1 MQPLCSHL
9 TSIKSSADSREIA
22 PVRCKRWTCPTCHQ
36 INRARVIALARAG
49 KPRAMLTLTVSS
61 EHYDTPEQAAAALK
75 DGLRLLRLRLKR
87 HPRFEQF
94 EFLAVFEKHKSG
106 FPHLHLLIRGGF
118 IPWRWLRRRWEE
130 ITGSHQVDIRKIDTR
145 GKAAFYVSKYIGKDL
160 SAFEGCK
167 RWWRSHGY
175 NEGQPE
181 DQAPAW
187 TQCEFAAWD
196 TDFNALR
203 FLLLHDGW
211 TLEKA
216 GRERW
221 AIRPPP
227 GPHLPLDAHIAEAA
241 RIGGGTGTAA
251 PRGRR

>member
-1 MQPLCSHL
+1 MQPLCSNL
-9 TSIKSSADSREIA
+9 TSIKSSPSGREIA
-22 PVRCKRWTCPTCHQ
+22 PIRCKRWSCPVCHG

-49 KPRAMLTLTVSS
+49 KPKAMLTLTVA
-61 EHYDTPEQAAAALK
+61 PEAYGSPDAAAAGLK
-75 DGLRLLRLRLKR
+75 EGLRLLRLRLKR
-87 HPRFEQF
+87 HPRFVNF

-118 IPWRWLRRRWEE
+118 IPWKWLRKVWEE
-130 ITGSHQVDIRKIDTR
+130 ITGAHQVDIRKIDTR

-175 NEGQPE
+175 NEAEAEEYDPE
-181 DQAPAW
+181 W
-187 TQCEFAAWD
+187 TKADFAAWD

-211 TLEKA
+211 TLEKT

-221 AIRPPP
+221 AIHPPP
-227 GPHLPLDAHIAEAA
+227 TPHLPLDAHIAEAA
-241 RIGGGTGTAA
+241 RLAGGTGMAA
-251 PRGRR
+251 PRGRP